1 MRISESKI
9 RQIIREETR
18 RVIAE
23 VDLREDP
30 EELMQKFRDA
40 QLEIAPNFMMF
51 RGSGTDLAP
60 PADNIKHLV
69 DMINQKF
76 HDHVIELTST
86 AASSTWKDGQRGTST
101 WKGRP
106 APLVHKLSIESLE
119 SYMEALQ
126 AAMQARG
133 VEIDFLV
140 DKNFPSHD
148 SYRPAY
154 AKERRP
160 DPLLKIEVVESDNE
174 ERDTRN
180 NF

>member
-1 MRISESKI
+1 
-9 RQIIREETR
+9 
-18 RVIAE
+18 
-23 VDLREDP
+23 
-30 EELMQKFRDA
+30 
-40 QLEIAPNFMMF
+40 
-51 RGSGTDLAP
+51 
-60 PADNIKHLV
+60 
-69 DMINQKF
+69 
-76 HDHVIELTST
+76 
-86 AASSTWKDGQRGTST
+86 
-101 WKGRP
+101 
-106 APLVHKLSIESLE
+106 
-119 SYMEALQ
+119 MEALQ

>member
-1 MRISESKI
+1 
-9 RQIIREETR
+9 
-18 RVIAE
+18 
-23 VDLREDP
+23 
-30 EELMQKFRDA
+30 
-40 QLEIAPNFMMF
+40 MMF
-51 RGSGTDLAP
+51 RGSRTDLAS

-76 HDHVIELTST
+76 HDYVIKLTSI
-86 AASSTWKDGQRGTST
+86 AASSTYEDGQPGTST

-106 APLVHKLSIESLE
+106 SPLVHKLSIEDLE

-126 AAMQARG
+126 TAMQARG

-148 SYRPAY
+148 SYRSAL
-154 AKERRP
+154 AEERRP
-160 DPLLKIEVVESDNE
+160 DPLIKIEIVESDNE